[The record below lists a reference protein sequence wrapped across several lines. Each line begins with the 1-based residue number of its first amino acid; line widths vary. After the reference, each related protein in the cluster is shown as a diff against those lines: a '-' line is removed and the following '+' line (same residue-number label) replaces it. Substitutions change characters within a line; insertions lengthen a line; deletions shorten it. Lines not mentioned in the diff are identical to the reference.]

1 MTTFQAKPE
10 QILTGTHLTYGGACT
25 LTCSASGRT
34 LREGDEAL
42 VHIDRYHDTE
52 AWSIVGVYGIGI
64 AREVTLHEK
73 ADHDEILAKGRLA
86 VASDSATQ
94 EARLILRGI
103 EVLNHRHVGGAA
115 GE

>member
-10 QILTGTHLTYGGACT
+10 QILAGESLTYGGACT
-25 LTCSASGRT
+25 LTCSASGAT
-34 LREGDEAL
+34 LREGDEVL
-42 VHIDRYHDTE
+42 IHVDRYHETE
-52 AWSIVGVYGIGI
+52 AWGIVGVYDTDA

-86 VASDSATQ
+86 VASDCATQ
-94 EARLILRGI
+94 SAELILRGV
-103 EVLNHRHVGGAA
+103 EVLNSRHI